1 MKILKRDDILKEL
14 QTLLGLRG
22 EGSASG
28 DTSALENSLTEG
40 INHCWRYRDWSW
52 AIKRGSTELVD
63 GHYLLPEDFDYTSW
77 YKVKDQD
84 IGNIREFERPIYIQ
98 PHGDRFEIVG
108 LNDNLDIVYQ
118 TAPPA
123 EDIMF
128 PSQYVLA
135 LAGAIHQKEKDN
147 PNSADIT
154 QEWNLLNTK
163 LDLLVGKEQLNQP
176 KIISPRRR
184 TAISKHEI
192 DGGFTGNVG

>member
-1 MKILKRDDILKEL
+1 M
-14 QTLLGLRG
+14 
-22 EGSASG
+22 
-28 DTSALENSLTEG
+28 
-40 INHCWRYRDWSW
+40 
-52 AIKRGSTELVD
+52 
-63 GHYLLPEDFDYTSW
+63 LPEDFDYTSW
-77 YKVKDQD
+77 YKVQEQD

-98 PHGDRFEIVG
+98 PYVDRFEIVG

-184 TAISKHEI
+184 TAINKYEI